1 MKKIIFTLLT
11 AVLITLTFNQTR
23 AAFPVAQKSN
33 EASKVINTSATPVA
47 VEEKV
52 VSSETAK
59 ENLKSDTKKKVKKEK
74 KSFIERVMA
83 AGSKSQL
90 IALLLAFFVGGL
102 GIHRFYLGYTWQ
114 GVVQLLT
121 LGGCGI
127 WSLIDF
133 IRIILGDLQPK
144 NGPYDKTL

>member
-23 AAFPVAQKSN
+23 AAFPVAQKTN
-33 EASKVINTSATPVA
+33 DASKIINTVTPVT

-52 VSSETAK
+52 ASTEAVK
-59 ENLKSDTKKKVKKEK
+59 ENLKADTKKKVKKEK
-74 KSFIERVMA
+74 KSFVERVMA
-83 AGSKSQL
+83 AGGKSQL
-90 IALLLAFFVGGL
+90 VALLLAFFVGGL

>member
-23 AAFPVAQKSN
+23 AAFPVAQKTN
-33 EASKVINTSATPVA
+33 ESSKVINTSAPVA

-59 ENLKSDTKKKVKKEK
+59 ENLKADTKKKVKKEK
-74 KSFIERVMA
+74 KSFVERVMA
-83 AGSKSQL
+83 AGGKSQI
-90 IALLLAFFVGGL
+90 IALILVALVGGL

-127 WSLIDF
+127 WSLIDL
-133 IRIILGDLQPK
+133 IRIIIGDLQPK

>member
-23 AAFPVAQKSN
+23 AAFPVAQKTN
-33 EASKVINTSATPVA
+33 DASKVINTVTPVT

-52 VSSETAK
+52 ASTEAVK
-59 ENLKSDTKKKVKKEK
+59 ENLKADTKKKVKKEK
-74 KSFIERVMA
+74 KSFVERVMA
-83 AGSKSQL
+83 AGGKSQL
-90 IALLLAFFVGGL
+90 VALLLAFFVGGL